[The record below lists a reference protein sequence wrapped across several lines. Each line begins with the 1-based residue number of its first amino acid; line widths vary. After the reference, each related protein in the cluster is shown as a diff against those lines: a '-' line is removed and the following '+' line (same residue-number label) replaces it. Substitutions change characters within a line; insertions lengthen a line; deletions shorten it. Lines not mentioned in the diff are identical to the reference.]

1 MNHPNRY
8 RSAGFTMV
16 ELMMAMAIAG
26 ILSGLAVANYS
37 NRWGQERLLGASR
50 TVHAWLDEQRR
61 IAMQQGGACKIKI
74 NTTNARLDPTDPTIT
89 LPDSSTTTNVC
100 ANRGSFLIQESVK
113 NGAQIQLRKSSINSN
128 ADALIFSFRGFSQ
141 IAKSNDTWSTQPQL
155 ELRLSMSGV
164 SRERCIKVVNPL
176 GLIRNGFANTT
187 DGDCI
192 YNTSS

>member
-1 MNHPNRY
+1 
-8 RSAGFTMV
+8 MV

-37 NRWGQERLLGASR
+37 SRWGQERLLGASR

-74 NTTNARLDPTDPTIT
+74 NTTNATLDPTDPTIT
-89 LPDSSTTTNVC
+89 LPDSSTTSNIC
-100 ANRGSFLIQESVK
+100 ANRESLLIQESVK

-128 ADALIFSFRGFSQ
+128 AHALIFSFRGFSQ
-141 IAKSNDTWSTQPQL
+141 IAKLNNTWSTQPQL
-155 ELRLSMSGV
+155 ELRLSMPGV

-176 GLIRNGFANTT
+176 GLIRNGFASTT

>member
-1 MNHPNRY
+1 
-8 RSAGFTMV
+8 MV
-16 ELMMAMAIAG
+16 ELMVAMAIAG

-37 NRWGQERLLGASR
+37 SRWGQERLLGASR

-74 NTTNARLDPTDPTIT
+74 NTTNATLDPTDPTIT
-89 LPDSSTTTNVC
+89 LPDSSTTSNIC
-100 ANRGSFLIQESVK
+100 ANRESLLIQESVK

-141 IAKSNDTWSTQPQL
+141 IAKSNNTWSTQPQL
-155 ELRLSMSGV
+155 ELRLSMPGV

-176 GLIRNGFANTT
+176 GLIRNGFASTT

>member
-1 MNHPNRY
+1 MNHPKRC

-37 NRWGQERLLGASR
+37 SRWGQERLLGASR

-61 IAMQQGGACKIKI
+61 IAMQQGGACKINI
-74 NTTNARLDPTDPTIT
+74 DTTNATLDPTDPTIA
-89 LPDSSTTTNVC
+89 LPDSSTTSNIC
-100 ANRGSFLIQESVK
+100 ANRESLLIQESVK

-141 IAKSNDTWSTQPQL
+141 IAKSNNAWSTQPQL
-155 ELRLSMSGV
+155 ELRLSMPNV

>member
-1 MNHPNRY
+1 ML
-8 RSAGFTMV
+8 

-26 ILSGLAVANYS
+26 ILSGLAIANYS
-37 NRWGQERLLGASR
+37 SRWGQERLLGASR
-50 TVHAWLDEQRR
+50 ATHAWLDEQRR

-74 NTTNARLDPTDPTIT
+74 DTTKASLDPTDPTIT

-100 ANRGSFLIQESVK
+100 ANRGSFLIQESVN
-113 NGAQIQLRKSSINSN
+113 NGTQIQLGTSNINSN

-141 IAKSNDTWSTQPQL
+141 IAKANNDWSDNPQQL
-155 ELRLSMSGV
+155 ELRLSMPGV

-192 YNTSS
+192 YNTSF

>member
-1 MNHPNRY
+1 MTHPNRHKTT
-8 RSAGFTMV
+8 GFTML

-26 ILSGLAVANYS
+26 ILSGLAIANYS

-61 IAMQQGGACKIKI
+61 IAMQQGGACKINI

-89 LPDSSTTTNVC
+89 LPDSSTTSNIC
-100 ANRGSFLIQESVK
+100 ANRESLLIQESMK
-113 NGAQIQLRKSSINSN
+113 NGAQIQLRKSSNNSN

-141 IAKSNDTWSTQPQL
+141 IAKSNNTWSTQPQL

>member
-50 TVHAWLDEQRR
+50 TMHAWLDEQRR